1 MEDLSHPHFHPI
13 LTLFSA
19 MGLPAIAD
27 IIKPT
32 QILIRSAPQ
41 NLSKTLPGL
50 QKIDASCVQHTWEPS
65 VMMEGGEE
73 VENSKAGKTKGW

>member
-13 LTLFSA
+13 LMLFSA

-32 QILIRSAPQ
+32 QILIRSAAQ

-50 QKIDASCVQHTWEPS
+50 QKIDVSCVHIP
-65 VMMEGGEE
+65 G
-73 VENSKAGKTKGW
+73 NPL

>member
-13 LTLFSA
+13 LMLFSA

-32 QILIRSAPQ
+32 QILIRSAAQ

-50 QKIDASCVQHTWEPS
+50 
-65 VMMEGGEE
+65 
-73 VENSKAGKTKGW
+73 